1 MQRPSLFVRPS
12 RRAPRALAVAVALA
26 TAVVP
31 AGVSHAAKKSTANA
45 STTHVRTGLESIE
58 KQVKEFALPNGLRFM
73 VVERHQAP
81 VFSFQTVVDE
91 MHIHNLAVDP
101 ARQGRGL
108 GRRLLELSLAVGA
121 RRGAQRALLEVRQS
135 NWSAQRLYR
144 SLGFQGVAVRRGY
157 YAHPAEDALLLEKR
171 DLSAA
176 ARGSA

>member
-1 MQRPSLFVRPS
+1 MTLPPF
-12 RRAPRALAVAVALA
+12 ALQAADDDD
-26 TAVVP
+26 VP
-31 AGVSHAAKKSTANA
+31 ALMALERLCFSHPWTARNFREA
-45 STTHVRTGLESIE
+45 MADPEHGLVLVLRGPAPPEDRGR
-58 KQVKEFALPNGLRFM
+58 GLL
-73 VVERHQAP
+73 AYC
-81 VFSFQTVVDE
+81 SFQTVVDE

-108 GRRLLELSLAVGA
+108 GRRLLELSLAVGV

-171 DLSAA
+171 DLAA
-176 ARGSA
+176 VARGPA

>member
-1 MQRPSLFVRPS
+1 MTLPPF
-12 RRAPRALAVAVALA
+12 ALQAADDDD
-26 TAVVP
+26 VP
-31 AGVSHAAKKSTANA
+31 ALMALERLCFSHPWTARNFREA
-45 STTHVRTGLESIE
+45 MADPEQGLVLVLRGPAPPEDRGR
-58 KQVKEFALPNGLRFM
+58 GLL
-73 VVERHQAP
+73 AYC
-81 VFSFQTVVDE
+81 SFQTVVDE

-176 ARGSA
+176 ARGPA

>member
-1 MQRPSLFVRPS
+1 MTLPPF
-12 RRAPRALAVAVALA
+12 ALQAADDDD
-26 TAVVP
+26 VP
-31 AGVSHAAKKSTANA
+31 ALMALERLCFSHPWTARNFREA
-45 STTHVRTGLESIE
+45 MADPEHGLVLVLRGPAPPEDRGR
-58 KQVKEFALPNGLRFM
+58 GLL
-73 VVERHQAP
+73 AYC
-81 VFSFQTVVDE
+81 SFQTVVDE

-144 SLGFQGVAVRRGY
+144 SRGFQGVAVRRGY

-176 ARGSA
+176 ARGPA

>member
-1 MQRPSLFVRPS
+1 MTLPPF
-12 RRAPRALAVAVALA
+12 ALQAADDDD
-26 TAVVP
+26 VP
-31 AGVSHAAKKSTANA
+31 ALMALERLCFSHPWTARNFREA
-45 STTHVRTGLESIE
+45 MADPEHGLVLVLRGPAPPED
-58 KQVKEFALPNGLRFM
+58 QGRGLL
-73 VVERHQAP
+73 AYC
-81 VFSFQTVVDE
+81 SFQTVVDE

-108 GRRLLELSLAVGA
+108 GRRLLELSLAVGV

-171 DLSAA
+171 DLAA
-176 ARGSA
+176 VARGPA